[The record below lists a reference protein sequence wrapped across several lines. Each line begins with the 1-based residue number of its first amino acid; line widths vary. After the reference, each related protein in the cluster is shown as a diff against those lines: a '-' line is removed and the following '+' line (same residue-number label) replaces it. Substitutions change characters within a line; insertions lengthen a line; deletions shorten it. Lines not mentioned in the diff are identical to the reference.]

1 MKNELSAETSPY
13 LLQHAQNPVH
23 WQAWNEKTLQLAKD
37 LDKPIL
43 VSIGYA
49 ACHWCHVM
57 EKESFENEATAAL
70 MNEYFINIKIDRE
83 ERPDVDHIYMDA
95 VQAVSGS
102 GGWPLNV
109 FLTPDAK
116 PFYGGTYFPPVQ
128 AHGRSSWPD
137 VLTTIHTNWTTK
149 REALEL
155 QADNLLAH
163 LKKSNNFSQ
172 INNTIN
178 IGTAENN
185 FTKAE
190 CEGIAKSILENAD
203 TVHGGFGKAPK
214 FPQTFSINCLLQS
227 ALFYKNDA
235 ALIHAELCLT
245 KMYQGGIY
253 DQLAGG
259 LCRYSTDET
268 WLAPHF
274 EKMLYDNALFII
286 ACSNA
291 YLFTKKEIY
300 KNAIND
306 TCTFLFAEMKN
317 PTGGYYAAI
326 DADSEGVEGKFYT
339 WSKAEIESILDADAN
354 LFCTYYNVT
363 ENGNWEHTNILH
375 ITDDITVVAKAFD
388 LQEETAAKIIKACN
402 AKLLEHRNK
411 RIRPATDDKILLS
424 WNALLITA
432 FCKAFAATLQNEYL
446 QEAESL
452 FQFVQ
457 KAFSEDNVHFLHTYK
472 NGEAKIPAFL
482 EDYAYLIES
491 AICLQEITSSA
502 DYLVFA
508 KSLTNF
514 VLENFSEENGL
525 FFYFTPKSQADIIMR
540 KVDLYDGAT
549 PSANAVMLKN
559 MAYLASVFAIE
570 DWSRKVIQMLVS
582 LKIVIQKHPNSFGV
596 WASEIL
602 NRNANKCEIIIVGN
616 NKTEQLH
623 KVLHAYIPNK
633 ILQSTNEDLN
643 MPLTTKKYVF
653 NKTLLYLCLNS
664 TCKYPYDEANS
675 LLRDIK
681 VQVF

>member
-1 MKNELSAETSPY
+1 MKNELSKETSPY

-83 ERPDVDHIYMDA
+83 ERPDIDHIYMDA
-95 VQAVSGS
+95 VQAISGS

-128 AHGRSSWPD
+128 AHGRSSWSD
-137 VLTTIHTNWTTK
+137 VLATIHNSWITK
-149 REALEL
+149 RETLEL
-155 QADNLLAH
+155 QAENLLEH
-163 LKKSNNFSQ
+163 LKKSNNFSKL
-172 INNTIN
+172 NTIIN
-178 IGTAENN
+178 ISNTQKQFAKE
-185 FTKAE
+185 E
-190 CEGIAKSILENAD
+190 CEGIANSILANAD
-203 TVHGGFGKAPK
+203 TKNGGFGNAPK

-235 ALIHAELCLT
+235 ALAHAELCLT
-245 KMYQGGIY
+245 QMYQGGIY

-259 LCRYSTDET
+259 LCRYSTDEK

-306 TCTFLFAEMKN
+306 TCTFLFNEMKS
-317 PTGGYYAAI
+317 PTGGYYAAL

-339 WSKAEIESILDADAN
+339 WSIAEIAEILGVEAK
-354 LFCTYYNVT
+354 LFCSYYNVT
-363 ENGNWEHTNILH
+363 ETGNWEHTNILH
-375 ITDDITVVAKAFD
+375 ITDSLAIVAKIFGVNEKEA
-388 LQEETAAKIIKACN
+388 LETIGNCK
-402 AKLLEHRNK
+402 AKLLALRNK
-411 RIRPATDDKILLS
+411 RIRPATDDKILLG

-432 FCKAFAATLQNEYL
+432 FSKAYAATLQEEYL
-446 QEAESL
+446 TEAEAL
-452 FQFVQ
+452 FAFVQ
-457 KAFSEDNVHFLHTYK
+457 KAFALDNVNFFHTYK

-491 AICLQEITSSA
+491 AIHLQEITSNQE
-502 DYLVFA
+502 YLHLA
-508 KSLTNF
+508 KNLTNF
-514 VLENFSEENGL
+514 VLENFSEENGH
-525 FFYFTPKSQADIIMR
+525 FFYFTAKNQTDIIMR
-540 KVDLYDGAT
+540 KIDLYDGAT
-549 PSANAVMLKN
+549 PSANGVMMKN
-559 MAYLASVFAIE
+559 IAYLSKVFAIQ
-570 DWSRKVIQMLVS
+570 DWSQKAMQMLVS
-582 LKIVIQKHPNSFGV
+582 LKTVILKHPNSFGV
-596 WASEIL
+596 WASEMI
-602 NRNANKCEIIIVGN
+602 NIDANIYEIIIVGS
-616 NKTEQLH
+616 NKTMQLQ
-623 KVLHAYIPNK
+623 KVLHEYIPNK

-653 NKTLLYLCLNS
+653 NKTFLYLCLNS
-664 TCKYPYDEANS
+664 TCKYPYDEAES
-675 LLRDIK
+675 LVRDIK
-681 VQVF
+681 MQVF